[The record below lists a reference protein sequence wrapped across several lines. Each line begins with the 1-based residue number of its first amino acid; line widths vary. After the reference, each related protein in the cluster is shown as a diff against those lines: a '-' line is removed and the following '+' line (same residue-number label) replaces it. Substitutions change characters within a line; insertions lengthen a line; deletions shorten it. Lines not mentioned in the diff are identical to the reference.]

1 MLQRTLKSLE
11 AYNYESQRE
20 FAELFCAYAYF
31 RLPKFRKEVLTAI
44 TRNDDPEIEEWRGTE
59 YSLTEGMQST
69 ERETSFKLMFDWEN
83 NFYNMIESEEDYSKT
98 EAKLMELMRTNDW
111 EIRMKKRGGA
121 FFAFVRYWVT
131 YIESIVVNSKH
142 ISWRY
147 FPGYNKIL
155 LSFFA

>member
-1 MLQRTLKSLE
+1 MDLLQRTLKSLE

-69 ERETSFKLMFDWEN
+69 ER
-83 NFYNMIESEEDYSKT
+83 
-98 EAKLMELMRTNDW
+98 
-111 EIRMKKRGGA
+111 
-121 FFAFVRYWVT
+121 
-131 YIESIVVNSKH
+131 
-142 ISWRY
+142 
-147 FPGYNKIL
+147 
-155 LSFFA
+155 